1 MTLPYKKITVLS
13 IIAGFTLLG
22 ILAAK
27 PAQEEKSRY
36 RNLKVLS
43 KSITEAD
50 MEYVMET
57 FSVNLGANCLFCHP
71 GKQNGAEFSID
82 NVTDQLQNKKV
93 ARDMLRMTMKL
104 NKKYFNINMTGRMTV
119 RGRIWCK
126 TCHQG
131 KPIPIRSH
139 SNATQGQIIPGILY

>member
-1 MTLPYKKITVLS
+1 MLLPYKKITVLS
-13 IIAGFTLLG
+13 IIAGFTVAG

-27 PAQEEKSRY
+27 PVQKEKSRY
-36 RNLKVLS
+36 TNLKVLS
-43 KSITEAD
+43 KNITEED
-50 MEYVMET
+50 MDYVMET

-82 NVTDQLQNKKV
+82 YVTDQLQNKKV

-131 KPIPIRSH
+131 KPIPILNSPR
-139 SNATQGQIIPGILY
+139 